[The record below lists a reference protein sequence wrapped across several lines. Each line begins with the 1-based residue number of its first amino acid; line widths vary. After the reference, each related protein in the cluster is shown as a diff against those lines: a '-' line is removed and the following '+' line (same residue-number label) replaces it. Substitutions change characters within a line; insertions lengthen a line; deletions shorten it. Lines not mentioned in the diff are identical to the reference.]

1 MDFSF
6 FDIRN
11 YKTLS
16 VQEGYKEWSTSYE
29 QTVSDLMDIRL
40 LDQIS
45 CIDWEKINNVIDLA
59 CGTGRIGCWLSKKGI
74 KEINGI
80 DFTQEMLEIAKNKSV
95 YKNLVYG
102 DILATNFEPDY
113 FDLAIEVLADE
124 HISDLSPL
132 YKEASRIIKP
142 NGYFVIIGYH
152 SHFLMNGVIT
162 HFNSIT
168 GEPLAIKSHVHL
180 FSDHVKAAYKANL
193 TLMDLNEGV
202 IDDEWIKLK
211 PKWQKFYM
219 HPVSFSVVWKK

>member
-1 MDFSF
+1 
-6 FDIRN
+6 
-11 YKTLS
+11 
-16 VQEGYKEWSTSYE
+16 
-29 QTVSDLMDIRL
+29 
-40 LDQIS
+40 
-45 CIDWEKINNVIDLA
+45 
-59 CGTGRIGCWLSKKGI
+59 
-74 KEINGI
+74 
-80 DFTQEMLEIAKNKSV
+80 MLEIAKNKSV

-102 DILATNFEPDY
+102 NILATNFESDY

-124 HISDLSPL
+124 HISDLSLL

-142 NGYFVIIGYH
+142 NGYFVVIGYH

-162 HFNSIT
+162 HFNSVT

-202 IDDEWIKLK
+202 VDDEWIKLK